1 MDDERKSRRWL
12 LLVIQ
17 AVLLV
22 IAMSVCLRIFWP
34 QLTTRV
40 PDHVVN
46 ISGSIRSAQP
56 VDLVEATASMED
68 QEMVS
73 GILAEPDKWQGYELS
88 LRLTDKCTT
97 SNKKLEMIE
106 WFVNP
111 GQRWIMTENGYEY
124 EKFQEE
130 PQLVVGP
137 CHGER
142 PGPLKKGTNDYNVR
156 LVVNKAGKSPEEV
169 QAYIDNITIDVQTT
183 LVWKDKEVDY
193 VMTPITWLK

>member
-1 MDDERKSRRWL
+1 MDEERKSRRWL
-12 LLVIQ
+12 WLVIP

-22 IAMSVCLRIFWP
+22 IAMAVCLRIFWP

-46 ISGSIRSAQP
+46 ISGSIRAAQP

-97 SNKKLEMIE
+97 SNKRLEMIE